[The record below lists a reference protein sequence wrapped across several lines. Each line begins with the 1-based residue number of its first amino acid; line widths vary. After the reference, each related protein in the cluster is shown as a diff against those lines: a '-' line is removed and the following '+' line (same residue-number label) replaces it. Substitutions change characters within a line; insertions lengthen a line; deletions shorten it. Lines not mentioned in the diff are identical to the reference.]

1 MSKNRI
7 VIYPAIFSPEPDG
20 SAINVTFPDIPEAI
34 TYGRDEKEA
43 VYSANEVL
51 GLVLA
56 NRRNLPKA
64 SIIKDISLPEKGD
77 YVVMITADLEAAKK
91 EIKVAT
97 VKKDTTIPA
106 DLNQEAIKQGINFSK
121 VLTDALREKLRE

>member
-1 MSKNRI
+1 M
-7 VIYPAIFSPEPDG
+7 V
-20 SAINVTFPDIPEAI
+20 V
-34 TYGRDEKEA
+34 YGRDEKEA

-64 SIIKDISLPEKGD
+64 SIIKDVSLPKKGD

-97 VKKDTTIPA
+97 VKKNTTIPA
-106 DLNQEAIKQGINFSK
+106 DLNEEAMERGINFSK
-121 VLTDALREKLRE
+121 VLADALRKKLRE